1 MLGKAPR
8 MTLPTQLVLG
18 ELIADPARRI
28 YGFELCAAT
37 GQPSGTVYP
46 ILIKLEGLGWLESEW
61 EDPQVHGP
69 AGRPRRRYYR
79 LTEDGAARARIAL
92 RAAEAKRLKAAAR
105 LQTAGA

>member
-1 MLGKAPR
+1 

-46 ILIKLEGLGWLESEW
+46 ILRRLEDLGWLESEW
-61 EDPQVHGP
+61 EEPEVHVP

-79 LTEDGAARARIAL
+79 LSEDGAVGARTAL
-92 RAAEAKRLKAAAR
+92 QAAKAGRLKAVAR
-105 LQTAGA
+105 LRTAGA

>member
-1 MLGKAPR
+1 MSGKMPR

-46 ILIKLEGLGWLESEW
+46 ILARLEGLGWLESDW
-61 EDPQVHGP
+61 EEPELHVP

-79 LTEDGAARARIAL
+79 LTEDGAAGARTAL
-92 RAAEAKRLKAAAR
+92 RAAEASRLKAAAR
-105 LQTAGA
+105 LRAAGG